1 MTIPAKKGGGG
12 GGAAVVDPESLKC
25 KFVFVNDNVV
35 TGKSSLRQKTR
46 KHAKK
51 VRTFCRYPSTYT
63 FFFAPKG
70 CCHFQREVP
79 VLEASLILFSAK

>member
-1 MTIPAKKGGGG
+1 MTIPAKKGGGGG

-51 VRTFCRYPSTYT
+51 VRTFCHYPSSTHLFLPQGLLPFST
-63 FFFAPKG
+63 KG
-70 CCHFQREVP
+70 R
-79 VLEASLILFSAK
+79 LL